1 MKRLP
6 LTVAASLLCAT
17 LFFGCRTQQTG
28 TTRVITLRGDTVIR
42 ERVVPVV
49 SPADSA
55 RIKALMRCDE
65 NGRVLL
71 DWYEQECSKNARLK
85 FKLDTLGKLMIA
97 FDVLR
102 DTVYIPVAD
111 TTVNR
116 SRYAPAV
123 PAPCSMRCRLSPH
136 ASTPLATQATTS
148 TSWAWRTWRLPWA
161 TQATR

>member
-6 LTVAASLLCAT
+6 LTVVASLLCAT
-17 LFFGCRTQQTG
+17 LFFGCRTQQTD
-28 TTRVITLRGDTVIR
+28 TTRIITLRGDTVIR
-42 ERVVPVV
+42 NRVVPVV

-71 DWYEQECSKNARLK
+71 DWYEQECSKNACLK
-85 FKLDTLGKLMIA
+85 FKLDSLGRLMIG

-116 SRYAPAV
+116 SSSVEEVKTVEVERKIRWWEKYLIGAGILVHGALIGFG
-123 PAPCSMRCRLSPH
+123 MFKLRKL
-136 ASTPLATQATTS
+136 
-148 TSWAWRTWRLPWA
+148 WI
-161 TQATR
+161 

>member
-6 LTVAASLLCAT
+6 LIVAVSLLCAT

-65 NGRVLL
+65 NGRILL

-85 FKLDTLGKLMIA
+85 FKLDSLGRLLID
-97 FDVLR
+97 FSRLPEVIY
-102 DTVYIPVAD
+102 VPVAD

-116 SRYAPAV
+116 SSSVEEVKTVEVERK
-123 PAPCSMRCRLSPH
+123 MRWWEKYLIG
-136 ASTPLATQATTS
+136 AGILAHGVLIGFGVFKLRKL
-148 TSWAWRTWRLPWA
+148 WIR
-161 TQATR
+161 

>member
-17 LFFGCRTQQTG
+17 LFFGCRTPQTG
-28 TTRVITLRGDTVIR
+28 TTRIVSLRGDTVIR

-85 FKLDTLGKLMIA
+85 FKLDSLGRMTVD
-97 FDVLR
+97 FDR
-102 DTVYIPVAD
+102 IMDTVYVPVAD

-116 SRYAPAV
+116 SSSVEEVRTV
-123 PAPCSMRCRLSPH
+123 EVERKMRWWEKYLIG
-136 ASTPLATQATTS
+136 AGVLAHGVLIGFGVFKLRKL
-148 TSWAWRTWRLPWA
+148 WI
-161 TQATR
+161 

>member
-6 LTVAASLLCAT
+6 LIVAASLLCVT

-28 TTRVITLRGDTVIR
+28 TTRIITLRGDTVIR
-42 ERVVPVV
+42 NRVVPVV

-85 FKLDTLGKLMIA
+85 FKLDSVGRLLID
-97 FDVLR
+97 FSRLPEVIY
-102 DTVYIPVAD
+102 VPVAD

-116 SRYAPAV
+116 SSSVEEVRTV
-123 PAPCSMRCRLSPH
+123 EVERKMRWWEKYLIG
-136 ASTPLATQATTS
+136 AGMLAHGVLIGFGVFKLRKL
-148 TSWAWRTWRLPWA
+148 WI
-161 TQATR
+161 

>member
-1 MKRLP
+1 MKRMP
-6 LTVAASLLCAT
+6 VIVTASLLSAT
-17 LFFGCRTQQTG
+17 LFFGCRTPQTG

-42 ERVVPVV
+42 NRVVPVV

-85 FKLDTLGKLMIA
+85 FKLDSVGRLLID
-97 FDVLR
+97 FSRLPEVIY
-102 DTVYIPVAD
+102 VPVAD

-116 SRYAPAV
+116 SSSVEEVRTV
-123 PAPCSMRCRLSPH
+123 EVERKMRWWEKYLIG
-136 ASTPLATQATTS
+136 AGMLAHGVLIGFGVFKLRKL
-148 TSWAWRTWRLPWA
+148 WI
-161 TQATR
+161 

>member
-55 RIKALMRCDE
+55 RIKAIMRCDE

-85 FKLDTLGKLMIA
+85 FKLDSLGKLMID

-102 DTVYIPVAD
+102 DTVYISVAD

-116 SRYAPAV
+116 SSSVEEVRTV
-123 PAPCSMRCRLSPH
+123 KVERKMRWWEKYLTG
-136 ASTPLATQATTS
+136 AGILAHGVLIGFGVFKLRKL
-148 TSWAWRTWRLPWA
+148 WIR
-161 TQATR
+161 

>member
-1 MKRLP
+1 MKRIP
-6 LTVAASLLCAT
+6 VIVTASLLSAT

-28 TTRVITLRGDTVIR
+28 TTRIITLRGDTVIR

-85 FKLDTLGKLMIA
+85 FKLDSLGKLMID

-116 SRYAPAV
+116 SSSVEEVRTV
-123 PAPCSMRCRLSPH
+123 EVEREMRWWEKYLTG
-136 ASTPLATQATTS
+136 AGILAHGVLIGFGIFKLRKL
-148 TSWAWRTWRLPWA
+148 WI
-161 TQATR
+161 

>member
-28 TTRVITLRGDTVIR
+28 TTRVITLRGDTV
-42 ERVVPVV
+42 
-49 SPADSA
+49 
-55 RIKALMRCDE
+55 

-85 FKLDTLGKLMIA
+85 FKLDSLGKLMID

-102 DTVYIPVAD
+102 DTVYISVAD

-116 SRYAPAV
+116 SSSVEEVRTV
-123 PAPCSMRCRLSPH
+123 EVERKMRWWEKYLTG
-136 ASTPLATQATTS
+136 AGILAHGVLIGFGVFKLRKL
-148 TSWAWRTWRLPWA
+148 WI
-161 TQATR
+161 

>member
-1 MKRLP
+1 MP
-6 LTVAASLLCAT
+6 LIVVTASLLSAT

-28 TTRVITLRGDTVIR
+28 TTRIITLRGDTVIR
-42 ERVVPVV
+42 NRVVPVV

-85 FKLDTLGKLMIA
+85 FKLDSVGKLMID

-116 SRYAPAV
+116 SSSVEEVKTVEVERK
-123 PAPCSMRCRLSPH
+123 MRWWEKYLIGVGILSH
-136 ASTPLATQATTS
+136 GVLIGFGVFKLRKL
-148 TSWAWRTWRLPWA
+148 WI
-161 TQATR
+161 

>member
-6 LTVAASLLCAT
+6 LIVAASLLCAT

-28 TTRVITLRGDTVIR
+28 TTRIITLRGDTVIR
-42 ERVVPVV
+42 NRVVPVV

-85 FKLDTLGKLMIA
+85 FKLDSLGRLLID
-97 FDVLR
+97 FSRLPEVIY
-102 DTVYIPVAD
+102 VPVAD
-111 TTVNR
+111 TTVNNSSSVEEVR
-116 SRYAPAV
+116 TVEVERK
-123 PAPCSMRCRLSPH
+123 MRWWEKYLIG
-136 ASTPLATQATTS
+136 AGILAHGVLIGFGVFKLRKL
-148 TSWAWRTWRLPWA
+148 WI
-161 TQATR
+161 

>member
-1 MKRLP
+1 MKRMSLIV
-6 LTVAASLLCAT
+6 TASLLSAT
-17 LFFGCRTQQTG
+17 LFFGCRTPQTG
-28 TTRVITLRGDTVIR
+28 TTRIITLRGDTVIR
-42 ERVVPVV
+42 NRVVPVV

-55 RIKALMRCDE
+55 RIKSLMRCDE

-85 FKLDTLGKLMIA
+85 FKLDSVGKLMID

-116 SRYAPAV
+116 SSSVEEVRTV
-123 PAPCSMRCRLSPH
+123 EVERKMRWWEKYLIGVGILTHGVLIGFGIFKLRKL
-136 ASTPLATQATTS
+136 
-148 TSWAWRTWRLPWA
+148 WI
-161 TQATR
+161 

>member
-6 LTVAASLLCAT
+6 LIVAASLLCAT

-28 TTRVITLRGDTVIR
+28 TTRIITLRGDTVIR
-42 ERVVPVV
+42 NRVVPVV

-85 FKLDTLGKLMIA
+85 FKLDSLGRLLID
-97 FDVLR
+97 FSRLPEVIY
-102 DTVYIPVAD
+102 VPVAD
-111 TTVNR
+111 TTVNNSSSVEEVR
-116 SRYAPAV
+116 TVEVERK
-123 PAPCSMRCRLSPH
+123 MRWWEKYLTG
-136 ASTPLATQATTS
+136 AGILAHGVLIGFGIFKLRKL
-148 TSWAWRTWRLPWA
+148 WI
-161 TQATR
+161 

>member
-1 MKRLP
+1 MKRMP
-6 LTVAASLLCAT
+6 VIVTASLLSAT

-28 TTRVITLRGDTVIR
+28 TTRIVTLRGDTVIR

-85 FKLDTLGKLMIA
+85 FKLDSLGRMTVD
-97 FDVLR
+97 FDRLQ
-102 DTVYIPVAD
+102 DTSYVSVSD
-111 TTVNR
+111 TTTNR
-116 SRYAPAV
+116 SSSVEEVKTVEVERK
-123 PAPCSMRCRLSPH
+123 MRWWEKYLTG
-136 ASTPLATQATTS
+136 AGILAHGVLIGFGVFKLRKL
-148 TSWAWRTWRLPWA
+148 WI
-161 TQATR
+161 